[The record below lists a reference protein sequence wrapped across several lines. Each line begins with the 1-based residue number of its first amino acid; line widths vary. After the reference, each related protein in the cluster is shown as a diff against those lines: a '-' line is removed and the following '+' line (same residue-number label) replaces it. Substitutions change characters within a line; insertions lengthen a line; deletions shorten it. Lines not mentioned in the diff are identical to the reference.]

1 MKKFRDV
8 NRKIEKAVISG
19 YKTIE
24 KTVVNSY
31 KAIENGVVNSYK
43 KIEKK
48 FIEAF
53 LTDDSDQY
61 EPRKAEIQTEES

>member
-1 MKKFRDV
+1 MNKFREA
-8 NRKIEKAVISG
+8 NKKIEKAVVTG
-19 YKTIE
+19 YNAVE
-24 KTVVNSY
+24 NGVVNSY

-48 FIEAF
+48 FVEAF

-61 EPRKAEIQTEES
+61 EPRKVEIQTE